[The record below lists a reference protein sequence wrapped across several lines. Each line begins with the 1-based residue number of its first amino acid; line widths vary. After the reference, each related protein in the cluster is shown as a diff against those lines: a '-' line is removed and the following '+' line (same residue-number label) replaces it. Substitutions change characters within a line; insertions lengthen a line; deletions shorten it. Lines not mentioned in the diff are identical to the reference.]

1 MRILVVGASGTLGRA
16 MLRALG
22 PGHEV
27 LEASRSAP
35 LRVDIGAPE
44 SIRALYRKVGP
55 LDAVV
60 GVAGHATFGPLAEI
74 SDQDLE
80 TSLRVKLM
88 GQVNLVRLGLASIRE
103 GGSITVTS
111 GTLARVP
118 MRGSAAISLAN
129 AGLEGFVRAAAL
141 EAPRGIRINV
151 VSPPW
156 VTETLAL
163 LGMDTAGGVPAAL
176 VAQLYLRSI
185 HGSETGATL
194 ECAR

>member
-1 MRILVVGASGTLGRA
+1 MRILVVGAGGTLGRA
-16 MLRALG
+16 LLEALG
-22 PGHEV
+22 PGHDV
-27 LEASRSAP
+27 LAASRSAP

-60 GVAGHATFGPLAEI
+60 GVAGHATFRPLAELT
-74 SDQDLE
+74 DQEIE
-80 TSLRVKLM
+80 TSLRVKLL
-88 GQVNLVRLGLASIRE
+88 GQVNLVRLGFSAVKD

-141 EAPRGIRINV
+141 EAPRGIRVNV

-156 VTETLAL
+156 VTETLAM
-163 LGMDTAGGVPAAL
+163 LGMDTAGGAPAAE

-185 HGSETGATL
+185 TGSETGATL